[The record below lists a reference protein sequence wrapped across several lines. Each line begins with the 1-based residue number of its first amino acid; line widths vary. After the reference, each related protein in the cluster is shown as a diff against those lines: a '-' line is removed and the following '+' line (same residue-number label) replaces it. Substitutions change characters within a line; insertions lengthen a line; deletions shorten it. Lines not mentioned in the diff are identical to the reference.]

1 MSEGQRPAEPSSA
14 SSVDATTV
22 TIAVDAMGGDYAPQE
37 VVAGAL
43 RAVESGDLQV
53 ALVGRSSAIE
63 PLLPEAGD
71 DRVRLVEAEE
81 VIGMDEPASVAVRRK
96 RRSSIRMAAELVRSG
111 DADGLVTAGHT
122 GAAMVTAKVVIGM
135 VPGVDRPALATVF
148 PNRAHGRTVLL
159 DVGAN
164 VEVKPEQ
171 LREFAI
177 MGHVYA
183 ERALGMPDPRVGL
196 LAIGA
201 EDSKGSE
208 RHREGLEGLEGT
220 GLNFTGNVEGHAI
233 FDGSVDVVVCD
244 GFVGNAILKA
254 TESIAETIGGML
266 REEFEGSL
274 RTRAGFAVAR
284 PAVRRLIERLDYR
297 RYGGAPFLGVR
308 GACFV
313 AHGRSSAEAIQNTI
327 GQAAEFCRLR
337 IAERMEQGIAELHR
351 QEDRVT
357 GPSEGRPLRPGLG
370 GMD

>member
-1 MSEGQRPAEPSSA
+1 MAEHRTPTDKPSGTA
-14 SSVDATTV
+14 NGGATSV

-37 VVAGAL
+37 LVAGAL
-43 RAVESGDLQV
+43 TAVGDGDLEV
-53 ALVGRSSAIE
+53 ALVGHAAAIE
-63 PLLPEAGD
+63 PLLSGAD
-71 DRVRLVEAEE
+71 VRRVRVVEADE
-81 VIGMDEPASVAVRRK
+81 VVAMDEPASTPVRRK
-96 RRSSIRMAAELVRSG
+96 PRSSIRVAAELVRAG
-111 DADGLVTAGHT
+111 EADGLVTAGHT

-164 VEVKPEQ
+164 VDVKPEQ

-177 MGHVYA
+177 MGHAYA
-183 ERALGMPDPRVGL
+183 EQALGMPDPRVGL

-201 EDSKGSE
+201 EDNKGSE
-208 RHREGLEGLEGT
+208 RLRKGLEGLEGT
-220 GLNFTGNVEGHAI
+220 GLNFAGNVEGHAI

-284 PAVRRLIERLDYR
+284 PAVRRLRERLDYR

-313 AHGRSSAEAIQNTI
+313 AHGRSNAKAVHNTVL
-327 GQAAEFCRLR
+327 QAAEFCRLR
-337 IAERMEQGIAELHR
+337 IAARMEQGIAELHR
-351 QEDRVT
+351 QEDRVAV
-357 GPSEGRPLRPGLG
+357 SEGST
-370 GMD
+370 

>member
-1 MSEGQRPAEPSSA
+1 MSANGEPAS
-14 SSVDATTV
+14 V

-43 RAVESGDLQV
+43 SALADDGIAV
-53 ALVGRSSAIE
+53 ALVGSPAAIE
-63 PLLPEAGD
+63 PLLGD
-71 DRVRLVEAEE
+71 ADASRVRLVAAED
-81 VIGMDEPASVAVRRK
+81 VVGMDESASTAVRRK
-96 RRSSIRMAAELVRSG
+96 PRSSIRVAAELVRAG

-135 VPGVDRPALATVF
+135 VLGVDRPALATVF
-148 PNRAHGRTVLL
+148 PNRARGRTVLL

-164 VEVKPEQ
+164 VDVKPEQ

-183 ERALGMPDPRVGL
+183 ERALGIPDPRVGL

-201 EDSKGSE
+201 EDSKGNE
-208 RHREGLEGLEGT
+208 RHREGLEGLESLEGT
-220 GLNFTGNVEGHAI
+220 GLNFAGNVEGHAI

-284 PAVRRLIERLDYR
+284 PAVRRLRQRLDYR

-313 AHGRSSAEAIQNTI
+313 AHGRSNAEAIHNTI
-327 GQAAEFCRLR
+327 LQAAESCRLQ

-351 QEDRVT
+351 LED
-357 GPSEGRPLRPGLG
+357 GLASMNERPPVQPGIGDMGSG
-370 GMD
+370 GAS